1 MCPNVYRRRS
11 RAPADRTARVPKR
24 TWIARVS
31 SRTILI
37 HCDGAWM
44 RDVNEGN
51 RASRVNKANRV
62 SRVRASRANRISKVN
77 RDSAASRVN
86 RARKGNRARA
96 NRDNQVNNKVNKKVS
111 NLAAHR
117 MAVTVEATANTLA
130 HSGDQPAVTG
140 ATTGNF
146 PRKCAN
152 DYERPRTYDASGAP
166 PDWAPVASTK

>member
-51 RASRVNKANRV
+51 RASRV
-62 SRVRASRANRISKVN
+62 RASRANRISKVN

-86 RARKGNRARA
+86 RARA
-96 NRDNQVNNKVNKKVS
+96 NRDNQVNNKASNKAVS